1 MSMQMKGGL
10 NCTIRTGEVIFSFPR
25 EFPEAGKVKLPPWL
39 SFSVSICLFFSLKL
53 VVVGKMHVQPVY
65 WVHYWH
71 CLHLGEVLCS
81 KGPFASPDQLHG
93 ESL

>member
-39 SFSVSICLFFSLKL
+39 SFSVSICLFFFSKAGSCRKNARAARLLGALLALFAFWGSSL
-53 VVVGKMHVQPVY
+53 
-65 WVHYWH
+65 
-71 CLHLGEVLCS
+71 
-81 KGPFASPDQLHG
+81 
-93 ESL
+93 